1 MSIAWRT
8 AFAAIVAALAMGAWT
23 APDAFAAPLPG
34 GTLDPLSIPK
44 YRDPLPIPG
53 LMQKTPDPGF
63 AGDYYEI
70 AVRQFQQQV
79 LSTGLPKTTV
89 WSYGSVNPTGTFN
102 YPAFTI
108 EATVNRPVR
117 VKWMNQ
123 LIRDPDACAVST
135 DPSNDTACNH
145 LPHLL
150 PVDQTLHWAN
160 PPQACAMGMMPMTD
174 CRGFDPNPYTGP
186 VPAVVHLHGSHV
198 QEHSDGYPEAWW
210 LPAANDIPVG
220 YATRGSNYTQV
231 PGAPDEPGAA
241 LYEYTNDQRATTLW
255 FHDHS
260 LGMTRNN
267 VYAGP
272 AGFYMLR
279 GGPDDLPSG
288 VPGGLPGGA
297 YEIPIAVQDRSFNED
312 GSLFYPR
319 SRSFFDDYEG
329 PYAGD
334 AQFPSDIAPTWNPE
348 FFGNTNVVNG
358 KTWPFLNV
366 EPRKYR
372 FRILNGSDS
381 RFYILKPDTTKLTF
395 TQIGAEGGFLVAPVV
410 LDQLLVGPAERA
422 DVIVDFSA
430 FTPGSTITLLN
441 VGPDSPFGGSVPG
454 HLRADPATTG
464 EVMQFRVVPLTGPD
478 TSAIPLLPRITP
490 LRKPDGVRK
499 VSLNELM
506 SGEVCVDRDNEY
518 VPGVTPPL
526 CAKRSMPLAP
536 LEAQLGIVDPLT
548 GLGVPLPWMAPITEN
563 PALGKVEVWEISNF
577 TVDAHPIHLHMVMF
591 QVVNRQPFRGGK
603 ARPPE
608 PWEMGF
614 KDTVVAL
621 PGEITRVKAL
631 YDIPGLFVW
640 HCHILSH
647 EDNEMMRPYCVGG
660 GCTP

>member
-1 MSIAWRT
+1 
-8 AFAAIVAALAMGAWT
+8 
-23 APDAFAAPLPG
+23 
-34 GTLDPLSIPK
+34 
-44 YRDPLPIPG
+44 
-53 LMQKTPDPGF
+53 
-63 AGDYYEI
+63 
-70 AVRQFQQQV
+70 
-79 LSTGLPKTTV
+79 
-89 WSYGSVNPTGTFN
+89 
-102 YPAFTI
+102 
-108 EATVNRPVR
+108 
-117 VKWMNQ
+117 
-123 LIRDPDACAVST
+123 
-135 DPSNDTACNH
+135 
-145 LPHLL
+145 
-150 PVDQTLHWAN
+150 
-160 PPQACAMGMMPMTD
+160 
-174 CRGFDPNPYTGP
+174 
-186 VPAVVHLHGSHV
+186 
-198 QEHSDGYPEAWW
+198 
-210 LPAANDIPVG
+210 
-220 YATRGSNYTQV
+220 
-231 PGAPDEPGAA
+231 
-241 LYEYTNDQRATTLW
+241 
-255 FHDHS
+255 
-260 LGMTRNN
+260 MTRNN

-329 PYAGD
+329 PYVGD

-591 QVVNRQPFRGGK
+591 QVVNRQPLPRRPCAPARAMGDGVQGHRRRLARRDHQGEGPLRHPGPLRLALPHPLARGQRDDEAVLRGRRVHPVA
-603 ARPPE
+603 ARPSRAPQRQ
-608 PWEMGF
+608 PTGR
-614 KDTVVAL
+614 
-621 PGEITRVKAL
+621 P
-631 YDIPGLFVW
+631 PGLV
-640 HCHILSH
+640 CRQRS
-647 EDNEMMRPYCVGG
+647 RPAADPARGPDG
-660 GCTP
+660 E